1 MLYFIIRLY
10 RWIRF
15 RHGHGVHS
23 PFAFTFINDVVE
35 EKSIFYAYKDIAD
48 KLILRRR
55 IGQQFPNRNLKNNL
69 LFYRI
74 SQFYDAKIVFMLGCE
89 TESSFLYFHQG
100 SKITNCIYFDA
111 DSKKVDLV
119 ISLSEGERNV
129 KLVDETFENIFTSFL
144 SEIEAVGEP
153 EIIYIHQSIPID
165 IKQKVLNACSK
176 FRNEQTI
183 VILDSISSSNQK
195 SLWVTSI
202 RNERVNVSFDLVN
215 LGVLVF
221 NLKLQK
227 QNYKLYF

>member
-1 MLYFIIRLY
+1 MLVLLIRLY

-23 PFAFTFINDVVE
+23 PFAFAFINDVVE
-35 EKSIFYAYKDIAD
+35 EKSIFYAYKEIAD

-55 IGQQFPNRNLKNNL
+55 VGQKFPNLNLKNNL

-74 SQFYDAKIVFMLGCE
+74 SQFYDVKRVVIIGCE
-89 TESSFLYFHQG
+89 TESTVLYFHRC

-111 DSKKVDLV
+111 DSKKIDSV
-119 ISLSEGERNV
+119 ISLSEGERNIKV
-129 KLVDETFENIFTSFL
+129 VEVPFENIITSFQT
-144 SEIEAVGEP
+144 EIEAVGEP
-153 EIIYIHQSIPID
+153 EIIYLHQSIPID
-165 IKQKVLNACSK
+165 IKQKVLDACSN

-183 VILDSISSSNQK
+183 VVLDSITSSVQK
-195 SLWVTSI
+195 SFWLCSI
-202 RNERVNVSFDLVN
+202 RSKTVNVSFDLVKM
-215 LGVLVF
+215 GVLVY